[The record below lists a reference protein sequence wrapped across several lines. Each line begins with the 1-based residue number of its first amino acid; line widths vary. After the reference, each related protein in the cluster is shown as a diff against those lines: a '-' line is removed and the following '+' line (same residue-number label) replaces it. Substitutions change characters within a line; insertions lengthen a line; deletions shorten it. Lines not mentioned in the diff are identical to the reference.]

1 MGLNSE
7 EWKFS
12 ERERGRGGWVRIFG
26 GGPDWPIRCLLLF
39 ISFVVFY

>member
-12 ERERGRGGWVRIFG
+12 EREIKGEGWVGEDFWRRI
-26 GGPDWPIRCLLLF
+26 
-39 ISFVVFY
+39 